1 MANQLWF
8 DFSPADNGFSE
19 KNFCYGN
26 SNALAKQA
34 LLRWQSWSLGVL
46 ILVGP
51 LGCGKSHLSEI
62 WRSNNNGRILSSVSI
77 PLRDTGNFVIEDV
90 DGQLD
95 EEGLFHLLNR
105 AMNDQARVLLTA
117 RTGPSN
123 WRINLGDL
131 RSRINAIEMVRI
143 GEPDEQVLSEML
155 KKLGKDRSL
164 RLSDKLIQYMVER
177 MERSSQS
184 ALQLIE
190 NLNASSLA
198 ASRPVN
204 RALAKQVLSD
214 MEKTPELLGL
224 MRSGDDQGRS

>member
-19 KNFCYGN
+19 KNFCYGH

-34 LLRWQSWSLGVL
+34 LDRWQSWSLGAL

-51 LGCGKSHLSEI
+51 SGCGKSHLSEI
-62 WRSNNNGRILSSVSI
+62 WRNNNNGRILSSASI
-77 PLRDTGNFVIEDV
+77 PLRDTGSFVIEDV

-117 RTGPSN
+117 RTGPSS

-143 GEPDEQVLSEML
+143 EEPDEQVLSEML

-164 RLSDKLIQYMVER
+164 RLNDKLIRYLVER

-184 ALQLIE
+184 ALRLID
-190 NLNASSLA
+190 NLNSRSLET
-198 ASRPVN
+198 SRPVN
-204 RALAKQVLSD
+204 RALAKQVLND
-214 MEKTPELLGL
+214 MGKTPELLDL
-224 MRSGDDQGRS
+224 MGFADNQ

>member
-8 DFSPADNGFSE
+8 DLSPADSGFSE
-19 KNFCYGN
+19 DNFCYGHSN
-26 SNALAKQA
+26 SLAKQA
-34 LLRWQSWSLGVL
+34 LLRWQSWSLGAL

-62 WRSNNNGRILSSVSI
+62 WRGNNNGRILSSASI

-105 AMNDQARVLLTA
+105 AMNDQSKVLLTA
-117 RTGPSN
+117 RNGPSS

-143 GEPDEQVLSEML
+143 EEPDEQVLGQML

-164 RLSDKLIQYMVER
+164 RLNDKLIRYLVER

-184 ALQLIE
+184 ALRLIE
-190 NLNASSLA
+190 NLNARSLET
-198 ASRPVN
+198 SRPVN
-204 RALAKQVLSD
+204 RALAKLVLND
-214 MEKTPELLGL
+214 MQETPELLGL
-224 MRSGDDQGRS
+224 MSLTGNQ